1 VSAEGGLLD
10 DDRLLEG
17 ESGAVGGKAWQ
28 LARLRRFGVPVPE
41 FLVIPAVFSRQRQAG
56 VPAELLAALEAAI
69 ERRGWQGLALA
80 VRSSAVG
87 EDGSKASFAGI
98 YRSCL
103 NVLGGEQLA
112 AAIAAVWASLD
123 TPTAAA
129 YRQKLGMPEA
139 PAMAVIV
146 MPMVA
151 AQASGIAFTCDPL
164 NGRFDR
170 LVVHAQWGLGESL
183 VAGQAAGDEYI
194 FVENAASEWHL
205 LERRA
210 GSKKTISVAL
220 AAGGTAS
227 LAVSPERAAAF
238 VLATGEAEQ
247 LANLLYD
254 AAIALDFV
262 SPFYDLEWAWD
273 GQRFWVTQA
282 RPVTARPY
290 RSYEALRGQPVIWTR
305 GNTCEVMPEPL
316 SPCDWAFSRWGVNSL
331 LEQGW
336 KLCGYPLLPG
346 VQRAGL
352 FHGRLYLEASILQW
366 EAWDAIGLPPGQFNA
381 LMGGHQP
388 AIAVPPISWRQ
399 RLLRLGRMLRYL
411 VLAPGQRRRGMAA
424 VARVHAA
431 ARQAQQAALPTDA
444 AGLHRLLRQQALA
457 AGAEVEMHFL
467 QGSGGSTLS
476 LLVPMLD
483 QAFPGE
489 GQALLA
495 ALLAGGEPSVTAQQG
510 YALLALAGLAK
521 SPECYGKPEKSPKFQ
536 KAFAEFLEKYGHRGH
551 YETYYRS
558 PRLREQPALLLAQI
572 AALADV
578 DEGALRQRQQAARQQ
593 AWAKVATRLPFW
605 RRLLLRQ
612 MLKAANQE
620 CNQREAARSAIVAS
634 LDAARRTILA
644 AAQLGVE
651 QGALRQVADCFLGM
665 PSEAF
670 RALAGDLPPAGM
682 LARVR
687 EREAIF
693 QAWEKEEA
701 PEYLLVDA
709 VGSPQAPARP
719 AAREA
724 GEGTVW
730 RGVATGTG
738 VARGRVRVLR
748 HPAEGKALLPGEIL
762 VAPSTDPGWTPLF
775 LQAAGLVVETG
786 GYMSHGAIV
795 AREFALPAVVNL
807 PGIMEVLRDGDQIEV
822 DGMRGEVRLIGA
834 ARHAV

>member
-1 VSAEGGLLD
+1 MSTVGAEDWLLD
-10 DDRLLEG
+10 NDRLLEG
-17 ESGAVGGKAWQ
+17 APGAVGGKAWQ
-28 LARLRRFGVPVPE
+28 LARLRRFGLPVPE
-41 FLVIPAVFSRQRQAG
+41 FMVIPAAYSRQRQAG
-56 VPAELLAALEAAI
+56 VPEELLAALEAAI
-69 ERRGWQGLALA
+69 ERRGWEGMALA

-103 NVLGGEQLA
+103 NVLGREQLA
-112 AAIAAVWASLD
+112 AAVAAVWASLD

-146 MPMVA
+146 MPMIA

-183 VAGQAAGDEYI
+183 VAGQAAGDEYV
-194 FVENAASEWHL
+194 FAENAASEWQL

-210 GSKKTISVAL
+210 GSKKTMSVAL

-227 LAVSPERAAAF
+227 QAVSPERAAAY

-290 RSYEALRGQPVIWTR
+290 RSYDALRGQPVIWTR

-352 FHGRLYLEASILQW
+352 FGGRLYLEASILQW
-366 EAWDAIGLPPGQFNA
+366 EAWDAIGLPPAHLNA

-411 VLAPGQRRRGMAA
+411 VLAPGMRRRGLAA
-424 VARVHAA
+424 IARVHAA
-431 ARQAQQAALPTDA
+431 ARLGRQTALPGDA
-444 AGLHRLLRQQALA
+444 KGLHRLLREQALA
-457 AGAEVEMHFL
+457 AGDDTEVHFL
-467 QGSGGSTLS
+467 QGSGGGTLS
-476 LLVPMLD
+476 LLVPMLEK
-483 QAFPGE
+483 AFPGE
-489 GQALLA
+489 GEALLA

-510 YALLALAGLAK
+510 YALLALARLAK
-521 SPECYGKPEKSPKFQ
+521 SPECYGQPEKNPKFK
-536 KAFAEFLEKYGHRGH
+536 KAFADFLEQYGHRGH

-558 PRLREQPALLLAQI
+558 PRLREQPELLLAQI

-578 DEGALRQRQQAARQQ
+578 DEAALRQRQEAARQQ
-593 AWAKVATRLPFW
+593 AWAKLATRMPFW

-612 MLKAANQE
+612 MLKVANQE

-644 AAQLGVE
+644 AARLGVE
-651 QGALRQVADCFLGM
+651 QGALRQVSDCFLGM

-670 RALAGDLPPAGM
+670 RVLAGDLPAAGM

-701 PEYLLVDA
+701 PEYLLVD
-709 VGSPQAPARP
+709 VGGSPQAPARP

-738 VARGRVRVLR
+738 LARGRVRVLR
-748 HPAEGKALLPGEIL
+748 HPAEKEALLPGEIL

-807 PGIMEVLRDGDQIEV
+807 PGIMAVLRDGDEIEV
-822 DGMRGEVRLIGA
+822 DGMRGEVR
-834 ARHAV
+834 RCSP

>member
-183 VAGQAAGDEYI
+183 VAGQAAGDEYV

-227 LAVSPERAAAF
+227 QAVSPERAAAF

-290 RSYEALRGQPVIWTR
+290 RSYDALRGQPVIWTR

-366 EAWDAIGLPPGQFNA
+366 EAWDAVGLPPGQLNS

-388 AIAVPPISWRQ
+388 EIAVPPPTWRE
-399 RLLRLGRMLRYL
+399 RLARGGRMLRYL

-424 VARVHAA
+424 VARVHAV
-431 ARQAQQAALPTDA
+431 ARQAQQATLPGDA
-444 AGLHRLLRQQALA
+444 AGLGRLLREQALA

-467 QGSGGSTLS
+467 QGSGGGTLS

-483 QAFPGE
+483 KAFPGE
-489 GQALLA
+489 GEALLA

-510 YALLALAGLAK
+510 YALLALARLAK
-521 SPECYGKPEKSPKFQ
+521 SPECYGQPEKSPKFQ
-536 KAFAEFLEKYGHRGH
+536 KALAEFLEQYGHRGH

-558 PRLREQPALLLAQI
+558 PRLREQPELLLAQI
-572 AALADV
+572 AALSDV
-578 DEGALRQRQQAARQQ
+578 DESALRQRQQVARQQ
-593 AWAKVATRLPFW
+593 AWAKVATRLPLW

-644 AAQLGVE
+644 AARLGVE
-651 QGALRQVADCFLGM
+651 RGALRQVEDCFLGM

-670 RALAGDLPPAGM
+670 RVLAGDLPPAGM
-682 LARVR
+682 LARVL

-701 PEYLLVDA
+701 PEYLLLDA
-709 VGSPQAPARP
+709 VGSRQAPARP
-719 AAREA
+719 AAHET
-724 GEGTVW
+724 GDGTLW

-738 VARGRVRVLR
+738 AARGRVRVLR
-748 HPAEGKALLPGEIL
+748 HPAEAERLLPGEIL

-775 LQAAGLVVETG
+775 LQAAGLIVETG

-807 PGIMEVLRDGDQIEV
+807 PGIMGLLRDGDEVEV
-822 DGMRGEVRLIGA
+822 DGLRGEVR
-834 ARHAV
+834 RYTR

>member
-183 VAGQAAGDEYI
+183 VAGQAAGDEYV

-444 AGLHRLLRQQALA
+444 AGLHQLLRQQALA

-670 RALAGDLPPAGM
+670 RVLAGDLPPAGM

-719 AAREA
+719 AAREG
-724 GEGTVW
+724 GEGSVW

>member
-1 VSAEGGLLD
+1 MSAEGGLLD

-183 VAGQAAGDEYI
+183 VAGQAAGDEYV

-670 RALAGDLPPAGM
+670 RVLAGDLPPAGM

-719 AAREA
+719 AAREG
-724 GEGTVW
+724 GEGSVW

>member
-1 VSAEGGLLD
+1 MSSVGAEDWLLD
-10 DDRLLEG
+10 DERVLDG
-17 ESGAVGGKAWQ
+17 AAGAVGGKAWQ
-28 LARLRRFGVPVPE
+28 LARLRRFGVAVPD
-41 FLVIPAVFSRQRQAG
+41 FLVIPAACSRQRQAG

-69 ERRGWQGLALA
+69 ERRGWQGMALA

-103 NVLGGEQLA
+103 NVLGREPLA

-129 YRQKLGMPEA
+129 YRQKLGLPDA

-146 MPMVA
+146 MPMIA

-183 VAGQAAGDEYI
+183 VAGQAAGDEYV
-194 FVENAASEWHL
+194 FAENAASEWHL

-210 GSKKTISVAL
+210 GSKTTMSVAL

-227 LAVSPERAAAF
+227 RAVSPERAAAF

-290 RSYEALRGQPVIWTR
+290 RSYDALRGQPVIWTR

-352 FHGRLYLEASILQW
+352 LHGRLYLEASILQW

-388 AIAVPPISWRQ
+388 EISVPPISWRQ

-411 VLAPGQRRRGMAA
+411 VLAPGLRRRGLAA
-424 VARVHAA
+424 IERIHVA
-431 ARQAQQAALPTDA
+431 ARQARQAALPGDA

-457 AGAEVEMHFL
+457 AGDDTEVHFL
-467 QGSGGSTLS
+467 QGSGGGTLS
-476 LLVPMLD
+476 LLVPMLEK
-483 QAFPGE
+483 AFPGE
-489 GQALLA
+489 GEALLA

-510 YALLALAGLAK
+510 YALLALARLAK
-521 SPECYGKPEKSPKFQ
+521 SPECYGQPEKNPKFQ
-536 KAFAEFLEKYGHRGH
+536 KTFAEYLEQYGHRGH

-558 PRLREQPALLLAQI
+558 PRLREQPELLLAQI

-578 DEGALRQRQQAARQQ
+578 DEAALRQRQEAARQQ
-593 AWAKVATRLPFW
+593 AWAKLATRMPFW

-651 QGALRQVADCFLGM
+651 QGALRQVSDCFLGM

-670 RALAGDLPPAGM
+670 RVLAGDLPAAGM
-682 LARVR
+682 LARVL

-701 PEYLLVDA
+701 PEYLLFDA
-709 VGSPQAPARP
+709 VGSPQRPAKP

-724 GEGTVW
+724 GDGTVW

-738 VARGRVRVLR
+738 AARGRVRVLR
-748 HPAEGKALLPGEIL
+748 HPAEAERLLPGEIL

-807 PGIMEVLRDGDQIEV
+807 PGIMGLLSDGDEIEV
-822 DGMRGEVRLIGA
+822 DGLRGEVR
-834 ARHAV
+834 RCSP

>member
-1 VSAEGGLLD
+1 VPTVSAEGGLLD

-41 FLVIPAVFSRQRQAG
+41 FLVIPAACSRQRQAG

-129 YRQKLGMPEA
+129 YRQKLGLPEA

-183 VAGQAAGDEYI
+183 VAGQAAGDEYV

-227 LAVSPERAAAF
+227 QAVSPERAAAF

-316 SPCDWAFSRWGVNSL
+316 SPCDWGFSRWGVNSL

-424 VARVHAA
+424 VGRVHAA
-431 ARQAQQAALPTDA
+431 ARQAQQAVLPTDA

-476 LLVPMLD
+476 LLVPMLN

-489 GQALLA
+489 GEALLA

-593 AWAKVATRLPFW
+593 AWAKVATRLPLW

-612 MLKAANQE
+612 MIKAANQE

-651 QGALRQVADCFLGM
+651 QGALRQVEDCFLGM

-670 RALAGDLPPAGM
+670 RVLAGDLPPAGM
-682 LARVR
+682 LARVL

-693 QAWEKEEA
+693 KAWEQEEA

-719 AAREA
+719 AAHEA

-738 VARGRVRVLR
+738 LARGRVRVLR
-748 HPAEGKALLPGEIL
+748 HPAEREALLPGEIL

-807 PGIMEVLRDGDQIEV
+807 PGIMAMLRDGDEVEV
-822 DGMRGEVRLIGA
+822 DGRCGEVR
-834 ARHAV
+834 RCSP

>member
-183 VAGQAAGDEYI
+183 VAGQAAGDEYV

-670 RALAGDLPPAGM
+670 RVLAGDLPPAGM

-719 AAREA
+719 AAREG
-724 GEGTVW
+724 GEGSVW

-807 PGIMEVLRDGDQIEV
+807 PGIMAVLRDGDQIEV

>member
-1 VSAEGGLLD
+1 MSSLGAEDWLLD
-10 DDRLLEG
+10 DDRLLDG
-17 ESGAVGGKAWQ
+17 APGAVGGKAWQ
-28 LARLRRFGVPVPE
+28 LARLRRFGLPVPD
-41 FLVIPAVFSRQRQAG
+41 FLVIPAACSRQRQAG
-56 VPAELLAALEAAI
+56 VPAELLAALDAAI

-87 EDGSKASFAGI
+87 EDGSTASFAGI

-103 NVLGGEQLA
+103 NVLGREQLA

-129 YRQKLGMPEA
+129 YRERLGLPEA

-183 VAGQAAGDEYI
+183 VAGQAAGDEYV

-210 GSKKTISVAL
+210 GSKQTISVAL
-220 AAGGTAS
+220 TAGGTAS
-227 LAVSPERAAAF
+227 QAVAPERAAGF
-238 VLATGEAEQ
+238 VFETEQAER

-262 SPFYDLEWAWD
+262 APFYDLEWAWD
-273 GQRFWVTQA
+273 GQRFWLTQA

-290 RSYEALRGQPVIWTR
+290 LSYDALRGQPVIWTR

-352 FHGRLYLEASILQW
+352 FHGRLYLEASMLQW
-366 EAWDAIGLPPGQFNA
+366 EAWDAIGLPPGQLNA

-388 AIAVPPISWRQ
+388 EIAVSPPSWRQ
-399 RLLRLGRMLRYL
+399 RLARFGRMLRYL

-424 VARVHAA
+424 VARVHATA
-431 ARQAQQAALPTDA
+431 SQMRQTPLPNDA

-457 AGAEVEMHFL
+457 AGAEVEVHFL
-467 QGSGGSTLS
+467 QGSGGGTLS

-483 QAFPGE
+483 KVFPGE
-489 GQALLA
+489 GEALLA

-510 YALLALAGLAK
+510 YALLALARLAK

-558 PRLREQPALLLAQI
+558 PRLREQPELLLAQI

-578 DEGALRQRQQAARQQ
+578 DEAALRQRQQVARDR
-593 AWAKVATRLPFW
+593 AWAKVATRLPWW

-651 QGALRQVADCFLGM
+651 QGALRQVEDCFLGM

-670 RALAGDLPPAGM
+670 RVLAGDLPPAGM
-682 LARVR
+682 LARVL

-693 QAWEKEEA
+693 KAWEKEEA
-701 PEYLLVDA
+701 PEYLLIDA
-709 VGSPQAPARP
+709 VGSPQAPPRP
-719 AAREA
+719 AGREA
-724 GEGTVW
+724 GDGTVW

-738 VARGRVRVLR
+738 AARGRVRVLR
-748 HPAEGKALLPGEIL
+748 HPADGQALLPGEIL

-775 LQAAGLVVETG
+775 LQAAGLIVETG

-807 PGIMEVLRDGDQIEV
+807 PGIMAMLRDGDEVEV
-822 DGMRGEVRLIGA
+822 DGLRGEVRRCA
-834 ARHAV
+834 P

>member
-183 VAGQAAGDEYI
+183 VAGQAAGDEYV

-670 RALAGDLPPAGM
+670 RVLAGDLPPAGM

-719 AAREA
+719 AAREG
-724 GEGTVW
+724 GEGSVW

>member
-1 VSAEGGLLD
+1 
-10 DDRLLEG
+10 
-17 ESGAVGGKAWQ
+17 
-28 LARLRRFGVPVPE
+28 
-41 FLVIPAVFSRQRQAG
+41 
-56 VPAELLAALEAAI
+56 
-69 ERRGWQGLALA
+69 
-80 VRSSAVG
+80 
-87 EDGSKASFAGI
+87 
-98 YRSCL
+98 
-103 NVLGGEQLA
+103 
-112 AAIAAVWASLD
+112 
-123 TPTAAA
+123 
-129 YRQKLGMPEA
+129 
-139 PAMAVIV
+139 MAVIV

-170 LVVHAQWGLGESL
+170 VVVQAQWGLGESL
-183 VAGQAAGDEYI
+183 VAGQAAGDEYV

-210 GSKKTISVAL
+210 GSKQTISVAL
-220 AAGGTAS
+220 AGGGTAS
-227 LAVSPERAAAF
+227 QAVAPERAAGF
-238 VLATGEAEQ
+238 VFEADQAEH

-262 SPFYDLEWAWD
+262 APFYDLEWAWD
-273 GQRFWVTQA
+273 GLRFWLTQA

-290 RSYEALRGQPVIWTR
+290 RSYDALRGQPAIWTR

-336 KLCGYPLLPG
+336 KLCRYPLLPG

-352 FHGRLYLEASILQW
+352 FHGRLYLEASMLQW
-366 EAWDAIGLPPGQFNA
+366 EAWDAIGLPPGQLNA

-388 AIAVPPISWRQ
+388 EIAVSPPSWHQ
-399 RLLRLGRMLRYL
+399 RLVRLGRMLRYL

-424 VARVHAA
+424 VARVHATA
-431 ARQAQQAALPTDA
+431 GQARQTPLPNDA
-444 AGLHRLLRQQALA
+444 AGLARLLRQQALA

-467 QGSGGSTLS
+467 QGSGGGTLS

-483 QAFPGE
+483 KAFPGE
-489 GQALLA
+489 GEALLA

-510 YALLALAGLAK
+510 YDLLALARLAK
-521 SPECYGKPEKSPKFQ
+521 SPECYGQPEKSPKFQ

-558 PRLREQPALLLAQI
+558 PRLREQPELLLAQI

-578 DEGALRQRQQAARQQ
+578 DEAALRQRQQAARDR
-593 AWAKVATRLPFW
+593 AWVKVASRLPWW
-605 RRLLLRQ
+605 RCLLLRQ

-651 QGALRQVADCFLGM
+651 QGALRQVEDCFLGM

-670 RALAGDLPPAGM
+670 RVLAGDLPAAGM
-682 LARVR
+682 LARVL

-693 QAWEKEEA
+693 KAWAQQEA
-701 PEYLLVDA
+701 PEYLLIDA

-719 AAREA
+719 AGREA
-724 GEGTVW
+724 GDGTLW

-738 VARGRVRVLR
+738 AARGRVRVLR
-748 HPAEGKALLPGEIL
+748 HPAERERLLPGEIL

-775 LQAAGLVVETG
+775 LQAAGLIVETG

-807 PGIMEVLRDGDQIEV
+807 PGIMAMLRDGDEVEV
-822 DGMRGEVRLIGA
+822 DGLRGEVR
-834 ARHAV
+834 RCTP

>member
-41 FLVIPAVFSRQRQAG
+41 FLVIPAACSRQRQAG

-129 YRQKLGMPEA
+129 YRQKLGLPEA

-183 VAGQAAGDEYI
+183 VAGQAAGDEYV

-227 LAVSPERAAAF
+227 QAVSPERAAAF

-316 SPCDWAFSRWGVNSL
+316 SPCDWGFSRWGVNSL

-424 VARVHAA
+424 VGRVHAA
-431 ARQAQQAALPTDA
+431 ARQAQQAVLPTDA

-476 LLVPMLD
+476 LLVPMLN

-489 GQALLA
+489 GEALLA

-593 AWAKVATRLPFW
+593 AWAKVATRLPLW

-612 MLKAANQE
+612 MIKAANQE

-651 QGALRQVADCFLGM
+651 QGALRQVEDCFLGM

-670 RALAGDLPPAGM
+670 RVLAGDLPPAGM
-682 LARVR
+682 LARVL

-693 QAWEKEEA
+693 KAWEQEEA

-719 AAREA
+719 AAHEA

-738 VARGRVRVLR
+738 LARGRVRVLR
-748 HPAEGKALLPGEIL
+748 HPAEREALLPGEIL

-807 PGIMEVLRDGDQIEV
+807 PGIMAMLRDGDEVEV
-822 DGMRGEVRLIGA
+822 DGRCGEVR
-834 ARHAV
+834 RCSP

>member
-1 VSAEGGLLD
+1 MSSLGVEDWLVD
-10 DDRLLEG
+10 DDRLLAG
-17 ESGAVGGKAWQ
+17 SAATVGGKAWQ
-28 LARLRRFGVPVPE
+28 LARLRRFGLPVPE
-41 FLVIPAVFSRQRQAG
+41 FVVIPAACSRLRRDG
-56 VPAELLAALEAAI
+56 VPAELLAALDAAI
-69 ERRGWQGLALA
+69 ARRGWQGQALA

-87 EDGSKASFAGI
+87 EDGSQASFAGI

-103 NVLGGEQLA
+103 NVLGREQMA

-129 YRQKLGMPEA
+129 YRQKLGLPDA
-139 PAMAVIV
+139 PLMAVIV

-170 LVVHAQWGLGESL
+170 LVVQAQWGLGESL
-183 VAGQAAGDEYI
+183 VAGQAAGDEYV

-210 GSKKTISVAL
+210 GSKQTISVPL

-227 LAVSPERAAAF
+227 LAVAPERAAGF
-238 VLATGEAEQ
+238 VFETEQAEH

-262 SPFYDLEWAWD
+262 APFYDLEWAWD
-273 GQRFWVTQA
+273 GLRFWLTQA

-290 RSYEALRGQPVIWTR
+290 RSYDALRGQPVIWTR

-336 KLCGYPLLPG
+336 TLCGYPLLPG

-366 EAWDAIGLPPGQFNA
+366 EAWDAIGLPPGQLNA

-388 AIAVPPISWRQ
+388 EIAVPSPSWCQ
-399 RLLRLGRMLRYL
+399 RLMRLGRMLRYL

-424 VARVHAA
+424 VARVHATA
-431 ARQAQQAALPTDA
+431 SQTRQRPLPNDA
-444 AGLHRLLRQQALA
+444 AGLARLLRQQALE

-467 QGSGGSTLS
+467 QGSGGGTLS
-476 LLVPMLD
+476 LLVPMLEK
-483 QAFPGE
+483 AFPGE
-489 GQALLA
+489 GEALLA
-495 ALLAGGEPSVTAQQG
+495 ALMAGGEPSVTAQQG
-510 YALLALAGLAK
+510 YALLALARLAK
-521 SPECYGKPEKSPKFQ
+521 SPECYGQPGKSPKFQ
-536 KAFAEFLEKYGHRGH
+536 KTFAEFLEKYGHRGH

-558 PRLREQPALLLAQI
+558 PRLREQPDLLLVQI

-578 DEGALRQRQQAARQQ
+578 DEAVLRQRQQAAREQ
-593 AWAKVATRLPFW
+593 AWAKVATRLPWW

-651 QGALRQVADCFLGM
+651 QGALRQVEDCFLGM

-670 RALAGDLPPAGM
+670 RVLAGDLPPAGM
-682 LARVR
+682 LARVL

-693 QAWEKEEA
+693 KAWTQEEA
-701 PEYLLVDA
+701 PEYLLIDA

-719 AAREA
+719 AGREA
-724 GEGTVW
+724 GDGTLW

-738 VARGRVRVLR
+738 AARGRVRVLR
-748 HPAEGKALLPGEIL
+748 HPAERERLLPGEIL

-775 LQAAGLVVETG
+775 LQAAGLIVETG

-807 PGIMEVLRDGDQIEV
+807 PGIMGQLRDGDEIEV
-822 DGMRGEVRLIGA
+822 DGLRGEVR
-834 ARHAV
+834 RCTS

>member
-1 VSAEGGLLD
+1 MSSLGAEDWLLD
-10 DDRLLEG
+10 DDRLLDG
-17 ESGAVGGKAWQ
+17 APGAVGGKAWQ
-28 LARLRRFGVPVPE
+28 LARLRRFGLPVPD
-41 FLVIPAVFSRQRQAG
+41 FMVIPAACSRQRQAG
-56 VPAELLAALEAAI
+56 VPAELLAALDAAI
-69 ERRGWQGLALA
+69 ERRGWQGLPLA

-87 EDGSKASFAGI
+87 EDGSTASFAGI

-103 NVLGGEQLA
+103 NVLGREQLA

-123 TPTAAA
+123 TATAAA
-129 YRQKLGMPEA
+129 YRQRLGLPEA

-183 VAGQAAGDEYI
+183 VAGQAVGDEYV

-210 GSKKTISVAL
+210 GSKQTMSVAL

-227 LAVSPERAAAF
+227 QAVAPERAAGF
-238 VLATGEAEQ
+238 VFEAEQ
-247 LANLLYD
+247 AERLANLLYD

-262 SPFYDLEWAWD
+262 APFYDLEWAWD
-273 GQRFWVTQA
+273 GQRFWLTQA
-282 RPVTARPY
+282 RPVTARSY
-290 RSYEALRGQPVIWTR
+290 RSYDALRGQPVIWTR

-352 FHGRLYLEASILQW
+352 LHGRLYLEASILQW
-366 EAWDAIGLPPGQFNA
+366 EAWDAIGLQPGHFNA

-388 AIAVPPISWRQ
+388 EIAVPPVTWRQ
-399 RLLRLGRMLRYL
+399 RLARLGRMLRYL
-411 VLAPGQRRRGMAA
+411 VLAPGMRRRGMAA
-424 VARVHAA
+424 IARVHAT
-431 ARQAQQAALPTDA
+431 ARQARQTALPGDA

-457 AGAEVEMHFL
+457 AGAEVEVHFL
-467 QGSGGSTLS
+467 QGSGGGTLS

-483 QAFPGE
+483 KVFPGE
-489 GQALLA
+489 GEALLA

-510 YALLALAGLAK
+510 YALLALARLAK

-536 KAFAEFLEKYGHRGH
+536 KAFAEFLEQYGHRGH

-558 PRLREQPALLLAQI
+558 PRLREQPELLLAQI

-578 DEGALRQRQQAARQQ
+578 DEAALRQRQQAARQQ
-593 AWAKVATRLPFW
+593 AWAQLATRLPLW

-612 MLKAANQE
+612 MIKAANQE

-651 QGALRQVADCFLGM
+651 QGALRQVEDCFLGM

-670 RALAGDLPPAGM
+670 RVLAGDLPPAGM
-682 LARVR
+682 LARVL

-693 QAWEKEEA
+693 KAWEKEEA

-719 AAREA
+719 AARETV
-724 GEGTVW
+724 EGTVW

-748 HPAEGKALLPGEIL
+748 HPAEGQALLPGEIL

-775 LQAAGLVVETG
+775 LQAAGLIVETG

-807 PGIMEVLRDGDQIEV
+807 PGIMAMLRDGDEVEV
-822 DGMRGEVRLIGA
+822 DGRCGEVR
-834 ARHAV
+834 RCSP

>member
-1 VSAEGGLLD
+1 MSSLGVEDWLVD
-10 DDRLLEG
+10 DDRLLAG
-17 ESGAVGGKAWQ
+17 SAATVGGKAWQ
-28 LARLRRFGVPVPE
+28 LARLRRFGLPVPE
-41 FLVIPAVFSRQRQAG
+41 FVVIPAACSRLRRDG
-56 VPAELLAALEAAI
+56 VPAELLAALDAAI
-69 ERRGWQGLALA
+69 ARRGWQGQALA

-103 NVLGGEQLA
+103 NVLGREQMA
-112 AAIAAVWASLD
+112 AAIAAVWTSLD
-123 TPTAAA
+123 TPTAEA
-129 YRQKLGMPEA
+129 YRQKLGLPDT
-139 PAMAVIV
+139 PLMAVIV

-170 LVVHAQWGLGESL
+170 LVVQAQWGLGESL
-183 VAGQAAGDEYI
+183 VAGQAAGDEYV

-210 GSKKTISVAL
+210 GSKQTISVPL

-227 LAVSPERAAAF
+227 QAVAPERAAGF
-238 VLATGEAEQ
+238 VFETEKAEH

-273 GQRFWVTQA
+273 GQRFWLTQA

-290 RSYEALRGQPVIWTR
+290 RSYDALRGQPVIWTR

-366 EAWDAIGLPPGQFNA
+366 EAWDAIGLPPGQLNA

-388 AIAVPPISWRQ
+388 EIAVPSPSWRQ
-399 RLLRLGRMLRYL
+399 RLMRLGRMLRYL

-424 VARVHAA
+424 VARVHATA
-431 ARQAQQAALPTDA
+431 SQTRQTPLPNDA
-444 AGLHRLLRQQALA
+444 AGLARLLRQQALA

-467 QGSGGSTLS
+467 QGSGGGTLS
-476 LLVPMLD
+476 LLVPMLEK
-483 QAFPGE
+483 AFPDEGE
-489 GQALLA
+489 ALLA

-510 YALLALAGLAK
+510 YALLALARLAK
-521 SPECYGKPEKSPKFQ
+521 SPECYGQPEKSPKFQ

-558 PRLREQPALLLAQI
+558 LRLREQPELLLAQI

-578 DEGALRQRQQAARQQ
+578 DEAALRQRQQAARDQ
-593 AWAKVATRLPFW
+593 AWAKVATRLPWW

-651 QGALRQVADCFLGM
+651 QGALRRVEDCFLGM

-670 RALAGDLPPAGM
+670 RVLAGDLPPVGM
-682 LARVR
+682 LARVL

-693 QAWEKEEA
+693 KAWAQEEA
-701 PEYLLVDA
+701 PEYLLIDA
-709 VGSPQAPARP
+709 VGSPQAPPRP
-719 AAREA
+719 AGREA
-724 GEGTVW
+724 GDGKLW

-738 VARGRVRVLR
+738 AARGRVRVLR
-748 HPAEGKALLPGEIL
+748 HPAERERLLPGEIL

-775 LQAAGLVVETG
+775 LQAAGLIVETG

-807 PGIMEVLRDGDQIEV
+807 PGIMGQLRDGDEVEV
-822 DGMRGEVRLIGA
+822 DGLRGEVR
-834 ARHAV
+834 RCTS

>member
-1 VSAEGGLLD
+1 MSSLGAEDWLVD
-10 DDRLLEG
+10 DDRLLAG
-17 ESGAVGGKAWQ
+17 SAAAVGGKAWQ
-28 LARLRRFGVPVPE
+28 LARLRRFGLPVPE
-41 FLVIPAVFSRQRQAG
+41 FLVIPAACSRLRRDG
-56 VPAELLAALEAAI
+56 VPAELLAALDAAI
-69 ERRGWQGLALA
+69 ERRGWQGQALA

-98 YRSCL
+98 YHSCL
-103 NVLGGEQLA
+103 NVLGCEQLA

-129 YRQKLGMPEA
+129 YRQKLGLPDA

-146 MPMVA
+146 MPMIA

-183 VAGQAAGDEYI
+183 VAGQAAGDEYV
-194 FVENAASEWHL
+194 FVENAASEWYL

-210 GSKKTISVAL
+210 GSKQTMSVAL

-227 LAVSPERAAAF
+227 QAVPPERAAGF
-238 VLATGEAEQ
+238 VFEAEQ
-247 LANLLYD
+247 AERLANLLYD

-262 SPFYDLEWAWD
+262 APFYDLEWAWD
-273 GQRFWVTQA
+273 GQRFWLTQA

-290 RSYEALRGQPVIWTR
+290 RSYDALRGQPVIWTR

-366 EAWDAIGLPPGQFNA
+366 EAWDAIGLLPGQLNA

-388 AIAVPPISWRQ
+388 EIAVPSPSWRQ
-399 RLLRLGRMLRYL
+399 RLMRLGRMLRYL

-424 VARVHAA
+424 VARVHATA
-431 ARQAQQAALPTDA
+431 SQMRQTPLPNDDT
-444 AGLHRLLRQQALA
+444 GLARLLRQQALA

-467 QGSGGSTLS
+467 QGSGGGTLS
-476 LLVPMLD
+476 LLVPMLEK
-483 QAFPGE
+483 AFPGE
-489 GQALLA
+489 GEALLA
-495 ALLAGGEPSVTAQQG
+495 ALMAGGEPSVTAQQG
-510 YALLALAGLAK
+510 YALLALARLAK
-521 SPECYGKPEKSPKFQ
+521 SPECYGQPEKSPKFQ

-558 PRLREQPALLLAQI
+558 PRLREQPELLLAQI

-578 DEGALRQRQQAARQQ
+578 DEAALRQRQQAARDQ
-593 AWAKVATRLPFW
+593 AWAKLATRLPLW

-612 MLKAANQE
+612 MIKAANQE

-651 QGALRQVADCFLGM
+651 QGALRQVEDCFLGM

-670 RALAGDLPPAGM
+670 RVLAGDLPPAGM
-682 LARVR
+682 LARVL
-687 EREAIF
+687 EREVIF
-693 QAWEKEEA
+693 KAWEKEEA

-719 AAREA
+719 AVRETV
-724 GEGTVW
+724 EGTVW

-748 HPAEGKALLPGEIL
+748 HPADGQALLPGEIL

-775 LQAAGLVVETG
+775 LQAAGLIVETG

-807 PGIMEVLRDGDQIEV
+807 PGIMAMLRDGDEVEV
-822 DGMRGEVRLIGA
+822 DGRCGEVR
-834 ARHAV
+834 RCSP

>member
-183 VAGQAAGDEYI
+183 VAGQAAGDEYV

-290 RSYEALRGQPVIWTR
+290 RSYDALRGQPVIWTR

-670 RALAGDLPPAGM
+670 RVLAGDLPPAGM

-719 AAREA
+719 AAREG
-724 GEGTVW
+724 GEGSVW

>member
-1 VSAEGGLLD
+1 MSAEGGLLD

-41 FLVIPAVFSRQRQAG
+41 FLVIPAACSRQRQAG

-129 YRQKLGMPEA
+129 YRQKLGLPEA

-183 VAGQAAGDEYI
+183 VAGQAAGDEYV

-227 LAVSPERAAAF
+227 QAVSPERAAAF

-316 SPCDWAFSRWGVNSL
+316 SPCDWGFSRWGVNSL

-424 VARVHAA
+424 VGRVHAA
-431 ARQAQQAALPTDA
+431 ARQAQQAVLPTDA

-476 LLVPMLD
+476 LLVPMLN

-489 GQALLA
+489 GEALLA

-593 AWAKVATRLPFW
+593 AWAKVATRLPLW

-612 MLKAANQE
+612 MIKAANQE

-651 QGALRQVADCFLGM
+651 QGALRQVEDCFLGM

-670 RALAGDLPPAGM
+670 RVLAGDLPPAGM
-682 LARVR
+682 LARVL

-693 QAWEKEEA
+693 KAWEQEEA

-719 AAREA
+719 AAHEA

-738 VARGRVRVLR
+738 LARGRVRVLR
-748 HPAEGKALLPGEIL
+748 HPAEREALLPGEIL

-807 PGIMEVLRDGDQIEV
+807 PGIMAMLRDGDEVEV
-822 DGMRGEVRLIGA
+822 DGRCGEVR
-834 ARHAV
+834 RCSP

>member
-1 VSAEGGLLD
+1 MSAEGGLLD

-183 VAGQAAGDEYI
+183 VAGQAAGDEYV

-670 RALAGDLPPAGM
+670 RVLAGDLPPAGM

-719 AAREA
+719 AAREG
-724 GEGTVW
+724 GEGSVW

-807 PGIMEVLRDGDQIEV
+807 PGIMAVLRDGDQIEV